1 MKKLRLNLTKS
12 NIKHKNR
19 TAQDTA
25 DIVGCSRSNIY
36 THFGWSKG
44 QKNREHY
51 VINDWLI
58 QRNIKNK

>member
-1 MKKLRLNLTKS
+1 MKKLRLDISKS
-12 NIKHKNR
+12 KIKHKNKN
-19 TAQDTA
+19 AQQTA

-51 VINDWLI
+51 VINDWYVRRI
-58 QRNIKNK
+58 NK